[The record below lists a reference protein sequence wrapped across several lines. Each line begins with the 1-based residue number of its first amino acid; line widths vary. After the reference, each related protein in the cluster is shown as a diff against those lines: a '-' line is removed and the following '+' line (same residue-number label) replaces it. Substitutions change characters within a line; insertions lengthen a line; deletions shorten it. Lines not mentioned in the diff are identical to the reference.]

1 MDTDEGD
8 KTAEGEEKKDAQPE
22 AEQNADEKPTE
33 EPEEKKQKEAPK
45 PKIVKSELPIVEEGC
60 PGLAPDRL
68 EAIRE
73 GERQM
78 AAADQLAVATDKAMN
93 DLESYI
99 LNTRPKLDEAWKDF
113 VDDATKE
120 AFHKQLGEAEEWI
133 YDHWDEKLEVYTA
146 KLDELTAVGD
156 KIEYRYGEDTNRPE
170 VVQTT
175 RLIIDQVRADAA
187 SGPEVE
193 KFAHIEQAEKD
204 KVTAECDRVTTLLD
218 SKLSEQEAL
227 PKSTPPCVT
236 LMEIKAMGADL
247 QKFSNPIMNKPKPK
261 PPPPEP
267 KKEEAAE
274 GEKKDGEESQAPTAD
289 EGDAAASEGAAAA
302 G

>member
-8 KTAEGEEKKDAQPE
+8 KTAEGEENKDEKPE
-22 AEQNADEKPTE
+22 AEQKADETPTA

-45 PKIVKSELPIVEEGC
+45 PKIVKSELSIVEEGC

-99 LNTRPKLDEAWKDF
+99 LNTRPKLYDAWKHF

-120 AFHKQLGEAEEWI
+120 AFHKQLREAEDWI

-146 KLDELTAVGD
+146 KLD
-156 KIEYRYGEDTNRPE
+156 
-170 VVQTT
+170 
-175 RLIIDQVRADAA
+175 
-187 SGPEVE
+187 
-193 KFAHIEQAEKD
+193 
-204 KVTAECDRVTTLLD
+204 
-218 SKLSEQEAL
+218 
-227 PKSTPPCVT
+227 
-236 LMEIKAMGADL
+236 
-247 QKFSNPIMNKPKPK
+247 
-261 PPPPEP
+261 
-267 KKEEAAE
+267 
-274 GEKKDGEESQAPTAD
+274 
-289 EGDAAASEGAAAA
+289 
-302 G
+302 